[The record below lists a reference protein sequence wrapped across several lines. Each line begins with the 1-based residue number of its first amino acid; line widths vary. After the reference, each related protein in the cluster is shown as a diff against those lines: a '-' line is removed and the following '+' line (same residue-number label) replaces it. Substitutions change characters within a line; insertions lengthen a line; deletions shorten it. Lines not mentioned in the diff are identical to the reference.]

1 MSDINSVIDRESET
15 ENLLMDILH
24 NNKFTINII
33 YAPTAV
39 GKSSISLK
47 LLYKLKEYNSE
58 CILIK
63 TPPVNKSETI
73 QEWTYVDS
81 IFQGLKS
88 FYSESA
94 FSFDRFI
101 INSPYFVEQ
110 LAMTRIEILNEA
122 NKENFIAKILFAARI
137 EKENTIKRLIID
149 DERLALYAKQEY
161 INFIF

>member
-63 TPPVNKSETI
+63 TPPCQQIGN
-73 QEWTYVDS
+73 
-81 IFQGLKS
+81 
-88 FYSESA
+88 
-94 FSFDRFI
+94 
-101 INSPYFVEQ
+101 N
-110 LAMTRIEILNEA
+110 TRMDLC
-122 NKENFIAKILFAARI
+122 
-137 EKENTIKRLIID
+137 
-149 DERLALYAKQEY
+149 
-161 INFIF
+161 